1 MACHAFFATSLTS
14 LYLFSLQL
22 HRCLIDPFPS
32 PLSHLTIKDELL
44 RVAMEEAEKVD
55 VKDEEETLDIRV
67 KDQSGEELFFK
78 VKPHTQM
85 GKSLIHLEKS

>member
-1 MACHAFFATSLTS
+1 
-14 LYLFSLQL
+14 
-22 HRCLIDPFPS
+22 
-32 PLSHLTIKDELL
+32 
-44 RVAMEEAEKVD
+44 MEEAEKVD

-85 GKSLIHLEKS
+85 GKSLIHLEKSWVHQKKSHACDFFLRGV